1 MSFWLRACA
10 SVVCAGFISTSAAAD
25 PMPSIAPVPSW
36 VTPVVIPAVDS
47 KVTDQPLQMLITA
60 SQQQL
65 FATGVET
72 YVEYAAVPKTVAG
85 LQSIGTITLPWNV
98 DRADMTLHRIVI
110 KRGEKIIDLLRKEDI
125 LVLRRENNLEKAT
138 LDGIRTVVLPARGI
152 QVGDVL
158 NIAMSYKTKPSSI
171 ASHVDDIQTMAP
183 SVDIGR
189 LERRFL
195 VPAGVSVR
203 WSKSAVVPVPL
214 ERKIQGTA
222 EYVYARGSTKPI
234 EYPVGTPARY
244 KQQLIQV
251 SGWPQWADIAKGL
264 KPLFDT
270 ARQLPQDSPVR
281 EEIARIAKQ
290 SAIPADRMLAALR
303 LSQENVRYVA
313 LLLGEG
319 AYSPATA
326 TETWDR
332 KFGDCKGKT
341 SLLLSLLDGLG
352 IKAEPVLV
360 SAGFNK
366 VLGERLP
373 SLAIFDHVIVRAII
387 GQATYYLDA
396 TDYGQRTADELART
410 EFRHGLPLM
419 ENAGL
424 ETFVSPL
431 PTTPL
436 RESEL
441 VWNGRK
447 GFEQAVPFEATL
459 TLRGEIAAYLRAK
472 KAASTNNE
480 EFTTE
485 LKNLMPGVRNE
496 DLLLVADLPEQPDGS
511 YAVKFNG
518 AVEMDWSPIEGKK
531 GHRFELDHSTV
542 RWTADLE
549 RDEGRYRDLPVELN
563 VPYFQRSREIILLP
577 NGGKGFKI
585 DAAPIDTQLAGTKIS
600 RKVELQAD
608 RAISTSD
615 FQHLNPEISA
625 SEARA
630 IKAEMDKINSD
641 FAYVIAPGKIR
652 PAAKKQASK

>member
-10 SVVCAGFISTSAAAD
+10 SVVCTGFISTSAFAD
-25 PMPSIAPVPSW
+25 PMPNIAPVPSW
-36 VTPVVIPAVDS
+36 VTPVVIPTIDP
-47 KVTDQPLQMLITA
+47 KVTDQPLQILITA
-60 SQQQL
+60 SQEQL
-65 FATGVET
+65 SATGVET

-110 KRGEKIIDLLRKEDI
+110 KRGGKTIDLLRKEDI

-158 NIAMSYKTKPSSI
+158 NVALSYKTKPSSV

-195 VPAGVSVR
+195 VPDGVSVR
-203 WSKSAVVPVPL
+203 WSKSAVVPVPV
-214 ERKIQGTA
+214 ERMNQGAA
-222 EYVYARGSTKPI
+222 EYVYARGSTKPV

-251 SGWPQWADIAKGL
+251 SGWPQWANVVTGL
-264 KPLFDT
+264 KPLFDS
-270 ARQLPQDSPVR
+270 ARQLPQNSPVR
-281 EEIARIAKQ
+281 DEIARIAKQ
-290 SAIPADRMLAALR
+290 STGPVDRMLAALR
-303 LSQENVRYVA
+303 ISQENVRYVA

-319 AYSPATA
+319 AYSPSTA

-341 SLLLSLLDGLG
+341 ALLLSLLDGLG

-360 SAGFNK
+360 SAAFNE

-373 SLAIFDHVIVRAII
+373 SLAIFDHVIVRAMI
-387 GQATYYLDA
+387 GQTTYYLDA
-396 TDYGQRTADELART
+396 TGYGQRTAEELART
-410 EFRHGLPLM
+410 EFRHGLPLV
-419 ENAGL
+419 ENASL
-424 ETFVSPL
+424 EKFESPL

-441 VWNGRK
+441 VWNGRE
-447 GFEQAVPFEATL
+447 GFEQAVSFEATL

-472 KAASTNNE
+472 KAASTNSE
-480 EFTTE
+480 EFATD
-485 LKNLMPGVRNE
+485 LKNLMPGVGN
-496 DLLLVADLPEQPDGS
+496 DNLTLVADLPEQPDGS
-511 YAVKFNG
+511 YVVTFKG
-518 AVEMDWSPIEGKK
+518 AVEMDWSPIEGRK
-531 GHRFELDHSTV
+531 GYRFELDHSTA
-542 RWTADLE
+542 RWTADFE
-549 RDEGRYRDLPVELN
+549 RDEGRYRDLPLELN

-577 NGGKGFKI
+577 SGGKGFKI
-585 DAAPIDTQLAGTKIS
+585 DAAPIDTKLPGTQIS
-600 RKVELQAD
+600 RRVELQGD
-608 RAISTSD
+608 RVISTSE
-615 FQHLNPEISA
+615 FQHLNAEISA
-625 SEARA
+625 VEARA
-630 IKAEMDKINSD
+630 IKAEMENINTD
-641 FAYVIAPGKIR
+641 FAYVVAPGKIR
-652 PAAKKQASK
+652 PASKKQASK